1 MAKISSI
8 PSYPE
13 KTSPVGADTVIGTD
27 SQDSNATKQFPVSGI
42 IDAVANSGDV
52 VTSVTGSSDVSATPS
67 TGDVSV
73 GLTDTGVVA
82 ADYDYASVTVDSKGR
97 VTQASTGTPVTSL
110 NTLDGSIGVIA
121 GDGVSVVT
129 SAGDNTITIN
139 STGSGGSGSVT
150 QVLGGT
156 GLDTVPVGG
165 IITTG
170 TINLTDTTVTPN
182 TYNLATVTV
191 DQQGRITDASD
202 GPSIDLQY
210 VLNNGGVANSGNIT
224 LAGGGV
230 IAQSVVVNSVNS
242 GTISVLDLTV
252 DESLIDGTGTTGTIG
267 QVLVSDPTLNGGIGG
282 VVWSDPGTY
291 VAKVTISSG
300 DLNAATPVTV
310 VASPGANKYIQVV
323 SASAKYNYG
332 TTSYGFNLPLKL
344 YSNVSTPQFE
354 LDENFLQLPVSQI
367 QAMSLTTSGALT
379 VNTALFFAPSAVP
392 TQAGDGD
399 LELNVQYRIVEF

>member
-13 KTSPVGADTVIGTD
+13 KTSQVGADTVIGTD

-182 TYNLATVTV
+182 TYNLV
-191 DQQGRITDASD
+191 
-202 GPSIDLQY
+202 
-210 VLNNGGVANSGNIT
+210 
-224 LAGGGV
+224 
-230 IAQSVVVNSVNS
+230 
-242 GTISVLDLTV
+242 
-252 DESLIDGTGTTGTIG
+252 
-267 QVLVSDPTLNGGIGG
+267 
-282 VVWSDPGTY
+282 
-291 VAKVTISSG
+291 
-300 DLNAATPVTV
+300 
-310 VASPGANKYIQVV
+310 
-323 SASAKYNYG
+323 
-332 TTSYGFNLPLKL
+332 
-344 YSNVSTPQFE
+344 YSNCRP
-354 LDENFLQLPVSQI
+354 
-367 QAMSLTTSGALT
+367 AGAYHGR
-379 VNTALFFAPSAVP
+379 F
-392 TQAGDGD
+392 
-399 LELNVQYRIVEF
+399 